1 MKIGSILKLH
11 PTYRLSAERYGSWL
25 WVYEG
30 VRDGHHKFRAV
41 VSGAPGTTDTPERTF
56 ENWEEEDDPS

>member
-11 PTYRLSAERYGSWL
+11 PTYEDAAKLHDSWL

-30 VRDGHHKFRAV
+30 KEGAIYNFRAV
-41 VSGAPGTTDTPERTF
+41 GSGAPGATNVPERTF